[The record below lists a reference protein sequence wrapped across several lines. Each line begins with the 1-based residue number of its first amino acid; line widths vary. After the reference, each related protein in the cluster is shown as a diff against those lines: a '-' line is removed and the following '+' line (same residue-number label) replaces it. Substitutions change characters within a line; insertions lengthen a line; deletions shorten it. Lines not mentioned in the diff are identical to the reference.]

1 MGFKPEMF
9 TVLFAIPRTIELT
22 HAIPHSPTRLAG
34 DRTQRWANTHLPK
47 SSSNCGHSLLPSGRS
62 MSVRGRRRL
71 YRVWPPP
78 QRTWTTLRTAPR
90 KMHDQ
95 GDEPDGQE
103 YVNQA
108 PGNVEDEPAE
118 EPGDKTDNEYN
129 QKQ

>member
-1 MGFKPEMF
+1 VP
-9 TVLFAIPRTIELT
+9 
-22 HAIPHSPTRLAG
+22 
-34 DRTQRWANTHLPK
+34 
-47 SSSNCGHSLLPSGRS
+47 
-62 MSVRGRRRL
+62 GRRRL

-78 QRTWTTLRTAPR
+78 RRTWTTLRTAPR